1 MAMNRKQRRAQGQA
15 GDQKQQKSAH
25 PAAADPAASH
35 EAGIEAFRAGRLA
48 AAADLIGQAI
58 AASSPFP
65 ELHYNL
71 AIVFKAMGQPLDA
84 AASYERAIALKPDHV
99 NAHNNLGNI
108 WKALGQPDK
117 ARASFDR
124 ALRHNPDNA

>member
-1 MAMNRKQRRAQGQA
+1 MNRKQRRAQGQA
-15 GDQKQQKSAH
+15 GDQKQQKPAQ
-25 PAAADPAASH
+25 PAAADPAALH

-58 AASSPFP
+58 AASSPMP

-71 AIVFKAMGQPLDA
+71 AIVLKAMGRPLDA

-99 NAHNNLGNI
+99 NAHN
-108 WKALGQPDK
+108 
-117 ARASFDR
+117 
-124 ALRHNPDNA
+124 